1 MTSVVV
7 GVVVVVSVVGIV
19 VSVEPVILDMIMM
32 I

>member
-1 MTSVVV
+1 MMSVVV
-7 GVVVVVSVVGIV
+7 GVVVVSTVVGIV